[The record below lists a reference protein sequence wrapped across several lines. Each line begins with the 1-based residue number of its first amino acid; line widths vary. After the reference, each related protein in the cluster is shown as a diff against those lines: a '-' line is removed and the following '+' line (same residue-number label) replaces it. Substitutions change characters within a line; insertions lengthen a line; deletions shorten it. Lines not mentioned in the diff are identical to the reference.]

1 MAKYHVIDFE
11 DFQTKLGA
19 AGTELSS
26 VALGGKV
33 VAVSDDFFA
42 DVTNLIK
49 VEPSQSLK
57 GQFGP
62 NGALFDG
69 WESRRHNPTY
79 DWCIIKLGTPGHIIG
94 FDIDTAHFNGNE
106 APQASVE
113 ALFLSE
119 GDPTQTDERWEEL
132 LPKVNLGPSSRHL
145 YGIEKTPRSYTHV
158 KLNMYPDGGIGRFRV
173 YGEVSPIFPEASKAI
188 DLAHVFSG
196 GRVVYVSNQHFGI
209 GPNLLLPG
217 RGKDMGDGWETRR
230 SRLPGHKDF
239 VVIRLG
245 APGVLEEVEI
255 DTAHFKGNFP
265 ESCELHATRT
275 GSTIPHDDVTWTT
288 ILSRTKLG
296 PHRRHFFQLENVLG
310 QVYTHVRLTIYPDG
324 GIKRIRVIGRR
335 AEAHKESAEVEAH
348 EPTTTPFK
356 VPPPQTIALNG
367 INGHVNGIN
376 GINGING
383 HHTPVVKRR
392 PSDLLRIPAVPLTP
406 EAFAKFG
413 HVIQAWADP
422 TAVPK
427 GVRVTSANQ
436 GTAHKF
442 HRLAPTTSFYPE
454 SSKVQA
460 VSAISVFRSTP
471 VGAKP
476 GEDWE
481 VKLLE
486 RHAYTSQ
493 AFIPMG
499 SGRIDHLGLDD
510 GLSDGGRAYLV
521 VVALNGGDDSPDLS
535 TLRAFVATTA
545 QGISYSPGIWHHPM
559 ISLETPID
567 FACVETQIGEPN
579 NKMDCEILDLEQLGR
594 DILKVKVPLF

>member
-69 WESRRHNPTY
+69 WESRRHNPTF

-113 ALFLSE
+113 ALFMSE

-265 ESCELHATRT
+265 ESCELQATRT

-310 QVYTHVRLTIYPDG
+310 QIYTHVRLTIYPGEYSVKALGSMMGLTHRPARADG

-383 HHTPVVKRR
+383 HHVPVVKRR
-392 PSDLLRIPAVPLTP
+392 PSDLLRIPA
-406 EAFAKFG
+406 
-413 HVIQAWADP
+413 
-422 TAVPK
+422 
-427 GVRVTSANQ
+427 
-436 GTAHKF
+436 
-442 HRLAPTTSFYPE
+442 
-454 SSKVQA
+454 
-460 VSAISVFRSTP
+460 
-471 VGAKP
+471 
-476 GEDWE
+476 
-481 VKLLE
+481 
-486 RHAYTSQ
+486 
-493 AFIPMG
+493 
-499 SGRIDHLGLDD
+499 
-510 GLSDGGRAYLV
+510 
-521 VVALNGGDDSPDLS
+521 
-535 TLRAFVATTA
+535 
-545 QGISYSPGIWHHPM
+545 
-559 ISLETPID
+559 PID

>member
-1 MAKYHVIDFE
+1 MAKYHVIEVE
-11 DFQTKLGA
+11 DFHGKLGA

-49 VEPSQSLK
+49 VE
-57 GQFGP
+57 
-62 NGALFDG
+62 
-69 WESRRHNPTY
+69 
-79 DWCIIKLGTPGHIIG
+79 
-94 FDIDTAHFNGNE
+94 
-106 APQASVE
+106 
-113 ALFLSE
+113 
-119 GDPTQTDERWEEL
+119 
-132 LPKVNLGPSSRHL
+132 
-145 YGIEKTPRSYTHV
+145 
-158 KLNMYPDGGIGRFRV
+158 GRFRA
-173 YGEVSPIFPEASKAI
+173 YGEVSPIFPDPSKAI

-196 GRVVYVSNQHFGI
+196 GRVVYVSNQHFGG

-310 QVYTHVRLTIYPDG
+310 KIYTHVRLTIYPDG

-367 INGHVNGIN
+367 VNGFVNGIK

-383 HHTPVVKRR
+383 HHAPVVKRR

-460 VSAISVFRSTP
+460 LSAISVFRSTP

-476 GEDWE
+476 GEDWQ
-481 VKLLE
+481 VKILE

-499 SGRIDHLGLDD
+499 TGRIDHLGLDD
-510 GLSDGGRAYLV
+510 GLNDGGRAYLV
-521 VVALNGGDDSPDLS
+521 IVALNGGDDSPDLS

-579 NKMDCEILDLEQLGR
+579 NKMDCEILDMEQLGR
-594 DILKVKVPLF
+594 DILKGVVVGAELSTLPKKQPDKHL